1 MEFSLGGKCVAAYFG
16 AIAPGPQPGGSGVRM
31 DRKEQSV
38 VENTDEELIKGAL
51 QGNQEAYKK
60 LLERHRHAIFH
71 IAYKIVR
78 NSEEAADLVQETFM
92 KAFASLSSYRFEYR
106 FSTWLYRIAANNA
119 IDLLR
124 KRKIEALSLDR
135 PVETKDGSVEL
146 QLPDWTHNPEF
157 DFTRKQQRISIEEA
171 IATLPSKYRE
181 VIVYRHSEDKSY
193 DEIARILDIPVGTV
207 KARIFR
213 ARELLK
219 KKLKN
224 PMM

>member
-1 MEFSLGGKCVAAYFG
+1 M
-16 AIAPGPQPGGSGVRM
+16 
-31 DRKEQSV
+31 
-38 VENTDEELIKGAL
+38 VELADEELIKSAL
-51 QGNQEAYKK
+51 QGNQEAYKQ

-92 KAFASLSSYRFEYR
+92 KAFASLATYRFEYR

-124 KRKIEALSLDR
+124 KRKIEALSLDQ
-135 PVETKDGSVEL
+135 PVETRDGSVEL

-157 DFTRKQQRISIEEA
+157 DFTRKQRRISIDEA
-171 IATLPSKYRE
+171 IESLPDKYRE

-219 KKLKN
+219 RKLKN
-224 PMM
+224 PLM